1 VSSLELL
8 DGVAVPFLTAELAGE
23 AAAKNNEAHMAL
35 TSLGDLSQEHDSKAI
50 QKKLGVATKAGLDA
64 LKSAQKGFDA
74 PQSKL

>member
-1 VSSLELL
+1 
-8 DGVAVPFLTAELAGE
+8 VAVPFLAAELAGE

-50 QKKLGVATKAGLDA
+50 QKKLGVATKKAGLDA